1 MQQIVNSAATLT
13 AGVPT
18 RRLIALDLEELKPER
33 VQETLKA
40 MPGWKLDMNRRT
52 IDRFYEF
59 PDSKVALVYAAF
71 ATELAGSWRQPI
83 SILVAGGRVGL
94 TLHGKPRRGK
104 RGGLT
109 EAVMELA
116 KRLG

>member
-1 MQQIVNSAATLT
+1 MQQIANSAVT
-13 AGVPT
+13 APSFP
-18 RRLIALDLEELKPER
+18 RRLLTLDLDELKPER
-33 VQETLKA
+33 VQEMLKA
-40 MPGWKLDMNRRT
+40 MPGWKLDMSRRT
-52 IDRFYEF
+52 IDRLHQF

-83 SILVAGGRVGL
+83 SIFVSGGTVGL
-94 TLHGKPRRGK
+94 SLHGRPRRGK